1 MNRLTALKKTI
12 VGTFAG
18 LEYSKKPK
26 ALVVIITI
34 LVLIAA
40 LSSLV
45 YLSLGLFEG
54 REKSVQYNSDQPD
67 TFNQLLKKAGAF
79 QLQDRTDSAIYYY
92 DQALK
97 IGERLNNRS
106 FIAKT
111 KNGIANC
118 YLRKEDYTKAIVYLT
133 EALREAQLS
142 GDKHCEGLI
151 NNGFGLV
158 NISLNKPG
166 EAIGYFEKAEHLCR
180 ETGDLPNA
188 AGISLN
194 IANCYVEQ
202 DDFARARN
210 FYERNLSTLKEIN
223 DTSQIILA
231 YMNLATVSRLMN
243 DTRASFNNLDTAFS
257 YLHLYPN
264 NSMKSTA
271 LLEKGATC
279 LATGNL
285 TEAKKY
291 ILESLSISH
300 MTLAKSNS
308 MEALLRLSEIA
319 EKEKDYLRALTLH
332 KKYDLIKDSVM
343 NDETR
348 KSISEIRLKADV
360 QKKDYD
366 NRILSDKISIQKKR
380 SLALGILSG
389 LIILIVLLTAVLIW
403 LSLKTLRKSYKLQE
417 LENLNLQEK
426 IRSDELLNKL
436 ELVKYEAELESRN
449 KELTSVSL
457 QLVNKNK
464 ILTDLSA
471 MSGKYYNSGS
481 MDSTTYH
488 NLQKIVTENLN
499 SDREWNNFK
508 DLFEKV
514 HTGFFTG
521 LKEKFPDLSENELRL
536 CAYLRINLQNKEIAR
551 ILNVSPPTVVTSRYR
566 IRKKMKLENKVVLED
581 YLRGF

>member
-1 MNRLTALKKTI
+1 MLNSGVKTI
-12 VGTFAG
+12 AG
-18 LEYSKKPK
+18 KSFSKRAR
-26 ALVVIITI
+26 ALAIIITVLVLATVVI
-34 LVLIAA
+34 
-40 LSSLV
+40 SLV
-45 YLSLGLFEG
+45 YFSLQLFKE
-54 REKSVQYNSDQPD
+54 EDIISQVNPD
-67 TFNQLLKKAGAF
+67 EQDAFNAWMLKAGAY
-79 QLQDRTDSAIYYY
+79 QTDDRTDSAIYYY
-92 DQALK
+92 SLALK
-97 IGERLNNRS
+97 SAERLNNRS
-106 FIAKT
+106 FVART

-118 YLRKEDYTKAIVYLT
+118 YLRKENYTKAIIYLT

-151 NNGFGLV
+151 NNGLGLV

-166 EAIGYFEKAEHLCR
+166 EAIEYFKKAEQMCR
-180 ETGDLPNA
+180 KTGDLPNA

-202 DDFARARN
+202 DDFMKAYD

-231 YMNLATVSRLMN
+231 YTNLATVSRLMN

-257 YLHLYPN
+257 YLHHYPN

-319 EKEKDYLRALTLH
+319 EKEKDYLQALTMH

-360 QKKDYD
+360 QKKEYD
-366 NRILSDKISIQKKR
+366 NRILSDKIAIQKKR

-436 ELVKYEAELESRN
+436 ELMKYEAELESRN

-508 DLFEKV
+508 GLFEKV

>member
-1 MNRLTALKKTI
+1 MNRLSSILNNGAK
-12 VGTFAG
+12 TFAG
-18 LEYSKKPK
+18 KGISKRAKLL
-26 ALVVIITI
+26 AIILTV
-34 LVLIAA
+34 LVLSAVVV
-40 LSSLV
+40 SLV
-45 YLSLGLFEG
+45 YLYLELFKE
-54 REKSVQYNSDQPD
+54 EVTISQVNSDEQEAFHD
-67 TFNQLLKKAGAF
+67 WMLKAGAC
-79 QLQDRTDSAIYYY
+79 QTDDRTDSAIYYY
-92 DQALK
+92 SLALK
-97 IGERLNNRS
+97 SAERLNNRS
-106 FIAKT
+106 FVART

-118 YLRKEDYTKAIVYLT
+118 YLRKEDYSKAIVYLT

-142 GDKHCEGLI
+142 GEKHCEGLI
-151 NNGFGLV
+151 NNGLGLV

-166 EAIGYFEKAEHLCR
+166 EAIEYFKKAETMCR
-180 ETGDLPNA
+180 ETGDLQNA

-202 DDFARARN
+202 DDFVRAHD

-231 YMNLATVSRLMN
+231 YTNLATVSRLMN
-243 DTRASFNNLDTAFS
+243 DTESSINNLERALG
-257 YLHLYPN
+257 YLELHPN
-264 NSMKSTA
+264 SSLKSTA
-271 LLEKGATC
+271 LMEKGNTYIAM
-279 LATGNL
+279 GNL
-285 TEAKKY
+285 TQAKKY

-319 EKEKDYLRALTLH
+319 EKEKDYLQALTLH

-348 KSISEIRLKADV
+348 RSISEIRLKADV
-360 QKKDYD
+360 QKKEYD
-366 NRILSDKISIQKKR
+366 NRLLSDKIVAQKKK
-380 SLALGILSG
+380 SMALGILSVM
-389 LIILIVLLTAVLIW
+389 IILIVLLTTVLIW

-417 LENLNLQEK
+417 LANINLQEK

-436 ELVKYEAELESRN
+436 ELMKYEAELESRN
-449 KELTSVSL
+449 KELTSVSF

-464 ILTDLSA
+464 ILTDLSVI
-471 MSGKYYNSGS
+471 SGKYYNSGK
-481 MDSTTYH
+481 MDGPTY
-488 NLQKIVTENLN
+488 NNFQRIVNENLN
-499 SDREWNNFK
+499 SDKEWNNFK
-508 DLFEKV
+508 ELFEKV

-521 LKEKFPDLSENELRL
+521 LKDQFPELSENELRL

-566 IRKKMKLENKVVLED
+566 IRKKMKLENKIVLED